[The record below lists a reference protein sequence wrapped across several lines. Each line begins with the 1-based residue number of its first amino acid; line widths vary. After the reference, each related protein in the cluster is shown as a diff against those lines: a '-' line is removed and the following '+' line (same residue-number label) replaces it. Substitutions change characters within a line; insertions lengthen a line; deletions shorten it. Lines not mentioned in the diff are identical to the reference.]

1 MVAPIRRERVLSP
14 TRLRAASERAL
25 SSARSDP
32 TASPTAVATDSAGGG
47 VVKQLM
53 HMRAWCAH
61 GEHMHTH
68 LLTHARSEQL
78 AELARRIEHAL
89 ILGGRCEEF
98 RQSTRRAE
106 AEG

>member
-47 VVKQLM
+47 VAIV
-53 HMRAWCAH
+53 
-61 GEHMHTH
+61 T
-68 LLTHARSEQL
+68 
-78 AELARRIEHAL
+78 
-89 ILGGRCEEF
+89 
-98 RQSTRRAE
+98 ST
-106 AEG
+106 